1 MELVAAAIAAYLIYI
16 LQKYLYRKY
25 WDKNLSV
32 ELHLSKDTIV
42 VGEELTL
49 IESITNRKLLP
60 LPLLKVKFKTSRY
73 FTFPDLENANI
84 TDNYYRSDILSLM
97 MYQRLTRQLP
107 FQVKHR
113 GYFFVDRADVICS
126 NLFISSEMVKAWS
139 QDIVLYVYPK
149 LLDVPDLDALFKN
162 LLGMVL
168 TKRFTN
174 EDPFEFRSIR
184 EYQPYDALKSINWK
198 ASSKTGALQV
208 NAYNYTSSF
217 QVKILLNL
225 EQETTL
231 RQEDLEEESISLV
244 ASLSSRFLAQGIP
257 VSFHT
262 NCLNIRGE
270 ASENI
275 KPGSGIH
282 HMDAI
287 NKTLCLLDTNKKSF
301 PFVDYMENECLSGSN
316 NYTIIIST
324 YQKDDYQSL
333 LCQMLASKIDFLWI
347 LPINNDVTAVIR
359 EELKAKTT
367 IWSKN

>member
-16 LQKYLYRKY
+16 LQKYLYRKF

-32 ELHLSKDTIV
+32 ELHLSKDTVV

-49 IESITNRKLLP
+49 VETITNRKLLP
-60 LPLLKVKFKTSRY
+60 LPLLKVKFRTSRY
-73 FTFPDLENANI
+73 FAFPDLENANI

-113 GYFFVDRADVICS
+113 GYFIVDRADVICS
-126 NLFISSEMVKAWS
+126 NLFISTEMVKNWS
-139 QDIVLYVYPK
+139 QNISLYVYPK

-174 EDPFEFRSIR
+174 EDPFEFRGIR

-198 ASSKTGALQV
+198 ASSKTGDLQV

-225 EQETTL
+225 EQGTTL
-231 RQEDLEEESISLV
+231 RQEGLEEESISLA
-244 ASLSSRFLAQGIP
+244 ASLSMRFLAQGIP

-262 NCLNIRGE
+262 NCLTIRGE
-270 ASENI
+270 ACEII

-287 NKTLCLLDTNKKSF
+287 NKVLSLLDTNKKSF
-301 PFVDYMENECLSGSN
+301 PFVDYMENECLTGTN
-316 NYTIIIST
+316 DYAIFIST
-324 YQKDDYQSL
+324 YQKEDYQSL
-333 LCQMLASKIDFLWI
+333 LCRMAAAKIDFHWI
-347 LPINNDVTAVIR
+347 FPKNNDITAIIFD
-359 EELKAKTT
+359 ELKANTI
-367 IWSKN
+367 IWSQI